1 MLKEEKTKQII
12 SNMNLD
18 NVFQLF
24 QNHKEDY
31 FSNRAQQLSK
41 WKEIKKECGLQD
53 ISDEDVIKNIKM
65 VKSNKYGK
73 NNKKSLDR

>member
-1 MLKEEKTKQII
+1 MKEEKTKQII